1 MEKQEDLQQPQLAAN
16 ETASSTLQQVE
27 IPPPLTKRERM
38 RDIFGTPAAA
48 WFRMLISYLTVA
60 TMFMIL
66 NKLDDRPPLSDWMNY
81 ILAVPLSQVLSFT
94 FLCFA
99 IATALRYLLKWERFD
114 KIFAL
119 CATSFFLLIALWRG
133 SEFPAAVA
141 GLLLLWIITSYTVD
155 RNMLLQTRRLSKRVC
170 IILVIALTLLVIL
183 FTGITQMYHHKIFGT
198 SCFDLG
204 IFVQMYHSIITDGT
218 MQVTCERA
226 KELSHLAVHVSPIY
240 YLLAPVYF
248 LFPRAETLLIAQPI
262 IVFSGVLPLCWIAKN
277 RRFSPWTTLC
287 LCITYLFSSSLIG
300 PCYFDFHENAFL
312 PPLLMWLF
320 WSIDRKRWWA
330 FYLSG
335 ALILLVKEDAPL
347 YLICIGLYLFTSKTS
362 RLHGGILTAV
372 STIYFGIVTT
382 CLRRFGDGVMSSRFS
397 QFYLEQDGSFV
408 ELIVNAIK
416 NPAYFL
422 NHLISENALAFFFMV
437 MLPLC
442 FLPFLTKKLSRY
454 FLLLPFVIMNLLVS
468 ASYNAAASVHYQYA
482 FGTWTCLFYLSTL
495 NWQDLKSMTRRKLVT
510 AMACISFFSSY
521 TMFTN
526 NLWYREAYVEGK
538 EHYTQME
545 EVMESI
551 PEDASVACDDWH
563 IPHLANRKIIY
574 RLDADSAEE
583 PSNTDFV
590 IVREDLGKEDE
601 KWIKKEQEK
610 LKKEGYTV
618 WDAVEGSFQVYV
630 SPEYA
635 AANPN

>member
-16 ETASSTLQQVE
+16 ETESSTLQQVE

-48 WFRMLISYLTVA
+48 LFRMLISYLTVA

-99 IATALRYLLKWERFD
+99 IATALRYLLKWEHFD

-133 SEFPAAVA
+133 SGFPAAAA
-141 GLLLLWIITSYTVD
+141 GLLLLWIIASYTVD

-335 ALILLVKEDAPL
+335 ALVLLVKEDAPL

-397 QFYLEQDGSFV
+397 QFYLEQDG
-408 ELIVNAIK
+408 
-416 NPAYFL
+416 
-422 NHLISENALAFFFMV
+422 
-437 MLPLC
+437 
-442 FLPFLTKKLSRY
+442 
-454 FLLLPFVIMNLLVS
+454 
-468 ASYNAAASVHYQYA
+468 
-482 FGTWTCLFYLSTL
+482 
-495 NWQDLKSMTRRKLVT
+495 
-510 AMACISFFSSY
+510 
-521 TMFTN
+521 
-526 NLWYREAYVEGK
+526 
-538 EHYTQME
+538 
-545 EVMESI
+545 
-551 PEDASVACDDWH
+551 
-563 IPHLANRKIIY
+563 
-574 RLDADSAEE
+574 
-583 PSNTDFV
+583 
-590 IVREDLGKEDE
+590 
-601 KWIKKEQEK
+601 
-610 LKKEGYTV
+610 
-618 WDAVEGSFQVYV
+618 
-630 SPEYA
+630 
-635 AANPN
+635 